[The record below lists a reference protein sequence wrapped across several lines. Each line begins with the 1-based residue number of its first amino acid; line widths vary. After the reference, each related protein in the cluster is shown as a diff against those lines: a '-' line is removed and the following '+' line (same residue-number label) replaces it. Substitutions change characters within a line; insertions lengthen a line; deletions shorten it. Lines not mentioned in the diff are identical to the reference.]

1 MGTGKLNVWVRN
13 TSCEVVDRTGHLHI
27 YDCHGKSVLVQW
39 FHNGHI
45 EVEVPPGCYI
55 LTAGVVYGNIYTDK
69 TMVVVKCGEK
79 VCVNLVLTKFLA
91 QNPPPL
97 KEQPLMYYCPLLIA
111 LPIVQNAPDA
121 GIKQEEL
128 HRTIDVIARAARMD
142 KEIMLNAVRKEI
154 KMMEENI
161 QHFTDKERADVEKYI
176 SLLKKIFQSGKKR

>member
-1 MGTGKLNVWVRN
+1 
-13 TSCEVVDRTGHLHI
+13 
-27 YDCHGKSVLVQW
+27 
-39 FHNGHI
+39 
-45 EVEVPPGCYI
+45 
-55 LTAGVVYGNIYTDK
+55 
-69 TMVVVKCGEK
+69 MVVVKCGEK
-79 VCVNLVLTKFLA
+79 VCVNLVLTKFVA
-91 QNPPPL
+91 QNPPAL

-142 KEIMLNAVRKEI
+142 KEIMLDAVRKEI

-176 SLLKKIFQSGKKR
+176 SLLKKIFQRGKKM